1 VCVCVCGGEREKTSM
16 HYKVL
21 FITKSIME
29 TEYDILMTAIR
40 LQQWKSVRGVGET
53 EFRSKKC
60 NRNCEFNGI
69 L

>member
-1 VCVCVCGGEREKTSM
+1 VHVLLQMESLLKIGGRKKNTSL

-40 LQQWKSVRGVGET
+40 LQ
-53 EFRSKKC
+53 
-60 NRNCEFNGI
+60 
-69 L
+69 